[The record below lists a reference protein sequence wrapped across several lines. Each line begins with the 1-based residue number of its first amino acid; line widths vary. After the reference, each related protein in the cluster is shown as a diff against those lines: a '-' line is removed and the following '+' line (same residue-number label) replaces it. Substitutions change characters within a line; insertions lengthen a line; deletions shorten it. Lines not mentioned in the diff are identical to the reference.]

1 MIKSYTSLFLG
12 FALIVFF
19 IQYAH
24 ADVWIP
30 DHEYVG
36 FFDSNGVYQVVGA
49 VKNSENYPVIP
60 TISISIQDGENII
73 SKDFEYVSIMP
84 EHEIPFKYSFP
95 EVKGLEPIL
104 NKAEISFIHGI
115 HNNYAIKVMYDETLI
130 VHPDGH
136 ITGRIINTGTQTV
149 SDVRLLAVIHG
160 YDHAVLDM
168 GENISPIV
176 DMKPGEIRDFVMYPD
191 PSVKSD
197 VWYYSCFA
205 IGDLS
210 VITLNAQR
218 NDETFTIRYDSRMLI
233 SYPEFDESGES
244 ISFRMDRGWPLQ
256 TYVNFE
262 FPRFSNNEEFDESG
276 ESISFRM
283 DRGWPLQTYVNFE
296 FPRFSNNEEFTVYL
310 DDEKID
316 SIQSIDEMG
325 NWHVAFTVEDQ
336 TSGNLVITGFDPEA
350 TQTIETMIPDW
361 VRNNAGWWSQEKI
374 SDEDFVSGIE
384 FLIERELIQ
393 VPITEKQS
401 TDSEIPTWIRNNA
414 GWWSQNLISDED
426 FISGLQFLIKRG
438 IVSV

>member
-1 MIKSYTSLFLG
+1 MIKSYTSLLLG
-12 FALIVFF
+12 FALVAFF
-19 IQYAH
+19 IPNAT

-30 DHEYVG
+30 EHEYVG

-49 VKNSENYPVIP
+49 VKNSEKHPIIP
-60 TISISIQDGENII
+60 TISISIQDGKNIV

-84 EHEIPFKYSFP
+84 EHEMPFKFAFP
-95 EVKGLEPIL
+95 EIQSTEPIL
-104 NKAEISFIHGI
+104 NQAEISFIHGI
-115 HNNYAIKVMYDETLI
+115 NQDYSVKVMYDESLI

-136 ITGRIINTGTQTV
+136 ITGRIINMGTQPV
-149 SDVRLLAVIHG
+149 YDIRLLAIVHG
-160 YDHAVLDM
+160 YDHEVLDM

-176 DMKPGEIRDFVMYPD
+176 SMAPGEIRNFTMYPD
-191 PSVKSD
+191 PSIEAG

-233 SYPEFDESGES
+233 SYPEFNESGES
-244 ISFRMDRGWPLQ
+244 ISFKMNRGWPLQ

-262 FPRFSNNEEFDESG
+262 FPRFSDNEEFD
-276 ESISFRM
+276 
-283 DRGWPLQTYVNFE
+283 
-296 FPRFSNNEEFTVYL
+296 VYL
-310 DDEKID
+310 DNQKIE

-336 TSGNLVITGFDPEA
+336 TSGNLVITGFDPDA
-350 TQTIETMIPDW
+350 TQTIDTLIPDW

-374 SDEDFVSGIE
+374 SNEDFVSGVE
-384 FLIERELIQ
+384 FLIKRELIQ
-393 VPITEKQS
+393 VTITEQQS
-401 TDSEIPTWIRNNA
+401 LDSEIPDWVRNNA

-426 FISGLQFLIKRG
+426 YVSGIEYLIKRG